1 MSARLLLRLPAALA
15 PADDRALV
23 ARFAAERD
31 EAAFAALVK
40 RHGAMVYGV
49 CRRAVRDEHH
59 AEDAFQATFLVLA
72 KNPGAAAGAAS
83 VGGWLFGVA
92 RRVGLSAARRVRRA
106 ARQQTGGLTPRR
118 PPDGD
123 FDEVL
128 SVLDAEVASL
138 PDECRAAVVACFLRE
153 QTQDEAAK
161 QLGWSLS
168 TLRRRLERGK
178 ELLRAR
184 LTRRGATLSALLL
197 AHSVAKA
204 NPPAALV
211 ESACRV
217 DASPP
222 AVAALA
228 APPRGGAWKLLACAA
243 VVLGVIAARPTPQP
257 EPAPAPRPVEPR
269 MWVTLTGR
277 VVLPDGVPVPA
288 RAEITRETGLR
299 NADYFTSRGRVFDES
314 VVVDPATRGV
324 GNAVVWLRPDSDD
337 PKAAFPKDKVHPTPA
352 AAPPRDR
359 VVALNFSQ
367 FEPRITVARVGD
379 TMTFQNNT
387 PIMNN
392 VKYDSYDAAGAGR
405 DFNVILPPDRTH
417 RADPP
422 LRAGRTADYFS
433 CTIHPWMKGCV
444 WTFDHPYAAVT
455 DGDGRFTIPHA
466 PVGAWRVVVWQ
477 ERVGYRVPSGT
488 DRRLG
493 QKIVI
498 ADDGR
503 GRAELP
509 RLQHTAAWDK
519 LER

>member
-1 MSARLLLRLPAALA
+1 MSARMLLRLPATLA

-49 CRRAVRDEHH
+49 CRRAVRDGHH

-72 KNPGAAAGAAS
+72 KNPTAAAGAAS

-92 RRVGLSAARRVRRA
+92 RRVGLSAARRLRRT
-106 ARQQTGGLTPRR
+106 QQHTGGLTPRR

-123 FDEVL
+123 FDEML
-128 SVLDAEVASL
+128 AVLDEEVTRL

-178 ELLRAR
+178 ELLRVR

-197 AHSVAKA
+197 AHSVGKA
-204 NPPAALV
+204 SPPAALV
-211 ESACRV
+211 ESARRV
-217 DASPP
+217 DAAPP
-222 AVAALA
+222 SVAALA
-228 APPRGGAWKLLACAA
+228 TVPRAVPWKLAACVAA
-243 VVLGVIAARPTPQP
+243 VVGVFAAQPTPQP
-257 EPAPAPRPVEPR
+257 DPAPAPRPVEPR
-269 MWVTLTGR
+269 QWVTLTGR
-277 VVLPDGVPVPA
+277 VVLPEGVPVPA
-288 RAEITRETGLR
+288 KPEITPETGLR
-299 NADYFTSRGRVFDES
+299 NVDYFTSRGRVFDES
-314 VVVDPATRGV
+314 ILVDPKSRGV
-324 GNAVVWLRPDSDD
+324 ENAVVWLRPDSDD
-337 PKAAFPKDKVHPTPA
+337 PKAAFPKDKIHPSLA

-359 VVALNFSQ
+359 VVAIHYSQ
-367 FEPRITVARVGD
+367 FEPRITVARAGD
-379 TMTFQNNT
+379 TMVFHNHT

-392 VKYDSYDAAGAGR
+392 VKYDAYDAAGPGR
-405 DFNVILPPDRTH
+405 DFNVILPPDRAH
-417 RADPP
+417 RTDTP
-422 LRAGRTADYFS
+422 LPAVRVADYFS
-433 CTIHPWMKGCV
+433 CSIHTWMRGCV

-455 DGDGRFTIPHA
+455 DGEGRFTIPHA

-477 ERVGYRVPSGT
+477 ERVGYRIPPAA

-493 QKIVI
+493 QKVTI

-509 RLQHTAAWDK
+509 RLSHVAAWEK
-519 LER
+519 P